1 MSRAVRVSIEIYKTK
16 WFARFARKARIDDQA
31 LWIAAIAAEAGV
43 VDADLGSGIV
53 KQRVARQ
60 GQGKSGGSRA
70 FIVIRRRDR
79 AVYVFGFEKKDQA
92 NIAPDEWEA
101 LKKLAKEI
109 LGYSDADIAKNIRTG
124 ELVRIDGVEG

>member
-1 MSRAVRVSIEIYKTK
+1 MSRAARVSIDIYKTK

-31 LWIAAIAAEAGV
+31 LWSAAKAADMGV

-60 GQGKSGGSRA
+60 GQGKSGGSRT

>member
-1 MSRAVRVSIEIYKTK
+1 MSRAARVSIDIYKTK

-31 LWIAAIAAEAGV
+31 LWGAAMSADMGV

>member
-1 MSRAVRVSIEIYKTK
+1 M
-16 WFARFARKARIDDQA
+16 
-31 LWIAAIAAEAGV
+31 
-43 VDADLGSGIV
+43 DADLGSGIV

-60 GQGKSGGSRA
+60 GQGKSGGSRT

>member
-60 GQGKSGGSRA
+60 GQGKSGGSRT

>member
-1 MSRAVRVSIEIYKTK
+1 MSRAARVSIEIYKTK

-60 GQGKSGGSRA
+60 GQGKSGGSRT

>member
-1 MSRAVRVSIEIYKTK
+1 MSRAARVSIEIYKTK

-60 GQGKSGGSRA
+60 GKGKSDGSRT